1 MAENELNDRDA
12 ELIAHALK
20 HNTNLHKLYLEENNI
35 TATGFEKIRT
45 TIYDPSSFNAME
57 AGNHTCYCM
66 GNEGNNTHGLTPQW
80 HRRRKLNKMLSTR
93 HVFGSNARHLNAE
106 LGEGPF
112 ITKLVPRVLSAYNNV
127 LLINQKIHQR
137 PFLCFSS

>member
-1 MAENELNDRDA
+1 MSGIDDVAAALATNPQIEILRMAENELNDRDA

-66 GNEGNNTHGLTPQW
+66 GNEGNNTHGLTPQQR
-80 HRRRKLNKMLSTR
+80 RRRKFPQNPK
-93 HVFGSNARHLNAE
+93 
-106 LGEGPF
+106 
-112 ITKLVPRVLSAYNNV
+112 RVLQPS
-127 LLINQKIHQR
+127 R
-137 PFLCFSS
+137 